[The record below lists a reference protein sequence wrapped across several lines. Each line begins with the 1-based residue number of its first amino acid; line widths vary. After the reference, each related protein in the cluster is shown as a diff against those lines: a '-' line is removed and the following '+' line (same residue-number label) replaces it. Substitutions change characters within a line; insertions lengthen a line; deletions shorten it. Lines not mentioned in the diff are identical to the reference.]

1 MMKVDRKEKA
11 REYFLHGYN
20 CAQSV
25 AAAFADLTRLDEE
38 TVLKM
43 ASSFGGGVGHMK
55 EVCGVISGMALI
67 AGLLYG
73 DINPADKATRD
84 AHYERVRSFAMKF
97 KDRFGSLICRDL
109 LAFNEQTPDIEE
121 PYASRPCLKYVES
134 AAEIFD
140 GWLEQQGS
148 NPE

>member
-1 MMKVDRKEKA
+1 MTDRKEAA
-11 REYFLHGYN
+11 RDYYLKGYN
-20 CAQSV
+20 CAQAV
-25 AAAFADLTRLDEE
+25 AAAFADLTGLDEL

-73 DINPADKATRD
+73 DIDPTNKETKD
-84 AHYERVRSFAMKF
+84 AHYARVQSFALQF
-97 KDRFGSLICRDL
+97 KDRFGTLICRDL
-109 LAFNEQTPDIEE
+109 LASNEQNPSGNE
-121 PYASRPCLKYVES
+121 PYASKPCLKYVED

-140 GWLEQQGS
+140 GWLKEQSQ
-148 NPE
+148 PL

>member
-1 MMKVDRKEKA
+1 MTTVDRKGKA
-11 REYFLHGYN
+11 REYFLRGYN
-20 CAQSV
+20 CAQAV
-25 AAAFADLTRLDEE
+25 AAAFADLTALDEE

-73 DINPADKATRD
+73 DINPADKATKD
-84 AHYERVRSFAMKF
+84 AHYARVQSFAQKF
-97 KDRFGSLICRDL
+97 ADRFGSLICREL
-109 LAFNEQTPDIEE
+109 LARNEQSSSSEE
-121 PYASRPCLKYVES
+121 PYASRPCLVYVEN

-140 GWLEQQGS
+140 GWLQEQ
-148 NPE
+148 

>member
-1 MMKVDRKEKA
+1 MVERKEKA
-11 REYFLHGYN
+11 REYYLRGYN

-25 AAAFADLTRLDEE
+25 AAAFTDLTGLDEQ

-73 DINPADKATRD
+73 DIDPADKATKD
-84 AHYERVRSFAMKF
+84 AHYERVQRFALRF

-109 LAFNEQTPDIEE
+109 LAYNEQNPTSDE
-121 PYASRPCLKYVES
+121 PYASKPCLKYVEN

-140 GWLEQQGS
+140 GWLREQRD
-148 NPE
+148 

>member
-1 MMKVDRKEKA
+1 MTKTLVNRKEKA
-11 REYFLHGYN
+11 REYFLRGYN

-25 AAAFADLTRLDEE
+25 AAAFADLTGLDET

-73 DINPADKATRD
+73 DIDPADKATKD
-84 AHYERVRSFAMKF
+84 AHYERVQSFANEF
-97 KDRFGSLICRDL
+97 KDRFGSLICRGL
-109 LAFNEQTPDIEE
+109 LERNEQNPSSDE
-121 PYASRPCLKYVES
+121 PYASKPCLIYVEN

-140 GWLEQQGS
+140 GWLKKQ
-148 NPE
+148 